1 MEKCPNYS
9 LYCERFPNETSV
21 YFQPVYCRYPLIK
34 SSEYLCEISTGRM
47 GSRAER
53 PERENGSNGL
63 VMREKEP
70 WLQLEVARVLEMT
83 VDKLNS

>member
-1 MEKCPNYS
+1 
-9 LYCERFPNETSV
+9 
-21 YFQPVYCRYPLIK
+21 
-34 SSEYLCEISTGRM
+34 M

-53 PERENGSNGL
+53 PERETESNRL

-70 WLQLEVARVLEMT
+70 WLKLEVVLVLEMT